1 MKASACN
8 GGGGSGGGTTTVTSV
23 VLSWLSVRMH
33 RRSNDEVRL
42 CSCRNDSERYS
53 PKNHRKRTQ
62 PEHPNNFIF
71 IYFHYEK

>member
-1 MKASACN
+1 MKASARN
-8 GGGGSGGGTTTVTSV
+8 GGGGGGGGSGGGNV
-23 VLSWLSVRMH
+23 VLSWLSVQMH
-33 RRSNDEVRL
+33 RRSDDEVRL